1 VSEYHF
7 EPIRGLPGLLPRGE
21 RILWQGAPDWVSLAR
36 RAFLGGPVAIYFAV
50 LMAWRFVDGVAA
62 DGVRAAAIHA
72 LWLGLV
78 GVVALAVISLLAW
91 ATAKSTVY
99 TITNRRVVLRV
110 GVALTMSVN
119 VPFKRVVSAGL
130 KPLGGDLGDVSMQI
144 GGEERFSF
152 LMLWPH
158 VRPWRWRKPE
168 PTMRSLPDSATVA
181 RILAEALVEYQKEQG
196 VEAIATIPASAAD
209 KARPRPSGGLVPAE

>member
-1 VSEYHF
+1 MSEYHY

-36 RAFLGGPVAIYFAV
+36 RAFLGTPVAIYFGV
-50 LMAWRFVDGVAA
+50 LMLWRFVDSFATIGL
-62 DGVRAAAIHA
+62 RAAAIHA

-78 GVVALAVISLLAW
+78 GVVALAVIALLAW
-91 ATAKSTVY
+91 ATAKATVY

-119 VPFKRVVSAGL
+119 VPFKRVVSAGV
-130 KPLGGDLGDVSMQI
+130 KPLGGGLGDIAMQI

-168 PTMRSLPDSATVA
+168 PSLRSLPEADKVA
-181 RILAEALVEYQKEQG
+181 RILAEALVDYQREQG
-196 VEAIATIPASAAD
+196 VEAIATIPSASAGQI
-209 KARPRPSGGLVPAE
+209 RPRPSGGLVPAE